1 MKRKRKK
8 QKRSIFKKDIL
19 VTVLIQFKH
28 VLFIHVLQCLPIAKL
43 SSFCILELTP
53 AILYKPCSSIPEGGD
68 KRSSVT
74 DMIRSGLYDTTKFSL
89 KQARGDFSKGIFTS
103 ETLVPLL

>member
-8 QKRSIFKKDIL
+8 KRDIL
-19 VTVLIQFKH
+19 GTVLIQFKH

-68 KRSSVT
+68 KRSSVNVEPNKNQAFLPFKCCT
-74 DMIRSGLYDTTKFSL
+74 LAAL
-89 KQARGDFSKGIFTS
+89 KCF
-103 ETLVPLL
+103 

>member
-19 VTVLIQFKH
+19 VIVLIQFKH

-74 DMIRSGLYDTTKFSL
+74 DMISSGLYGTTKFSL